1 MALKTIVLF
10 LFFQKPSVELER
22 KWRNPSV
29 CQKFTESRESSDFSS
44 ISDESSEDVDED
56 RDYSADVEEDGGSN
70 SDNSKSTESERNSD
84 LDEYETNA
92 SEGDYDENDYVDGDL
107 LDSTSSS
114 ENDDLDK
121 QKCAQTLKIK
131 RHKVDII
138 HFIIISQRM
147 KTICLTRFEN
157 D

>member
-1 MALKTIVLF
+1 MEI
-10 LFFQKPSVELER
+10 ER
-22 KWRNPSV
+22 KGRNHSV
-29 CQKFTESRESSDFSS
+29 CQKFIESRESSDFSS

-56 RDYSADVEEDGGSN
+56 RNYSADVEEDGVSN
-70 SDNSKSTESERNSD
+70 SDNSKSTESEGDSD

-92 SEGDYDENDYVDGDL
+92 SEEDNENDYVDGDL

-121 QKCAQTLKIK
+121 QTKGVQTLKIK

-138 HFIIISQRM
+138 HFIIIAQRM
-147 KTICLTRFEN
+147 RTVCFTRFEN

>member
-1 MALKTIVLF
+1 MEF
-10 LFFQKPSVELER
+10 ER
-22 KWRNPSV
+22 KWRNHSV

-70 SDNSKSTESERNSD
+70 SDNSKSTESEGNRDS
-84 LDEYETNA
+84 DEYETNA
-92 SEGDYDENDYVDGDL
+92 SEGDDENDYVDGDL
-107 LDSTSSS
+107 LDNTSSS

-121 QKCAQTLKIK
+121 QKKDVQTLKIK